1 MPFYLYI
8 CIITHMKLRKGF
20 TLLEVVVTM
29 AILGISTAL
38 TVVVAA
44 NLANVQNASAT
55 QFSYSK
61 QINDINDIAS
71 KYVSFVSLNT
81 KSISFTY
88 ASHDTKSITFNA
100 TGDEVGG
107 TYWYRFGYNNE
118 TNTFGI
124 STNYSG
130 DVSYLIFDYS
140 ITVKD
145 VKNDGVNFTYNSVDK
160 ILTLTINLN
169 GMDNH
174 LVYVVRA

>member
-1 MPFYLYI
+1 
-8 CIITHMKLRKGF
+8 MKMRKGF

-44 NLANVQNASAT
+44 NLANVQSASAT

-61 QINDINDIAS
+61 QINDINDIAN

-81 KSISFTY
+81 GSISFTY
-88 ASHDTKSITFNA
+88 ASHDTKSVTFNA
-100 TGDEVGG
+100 SGTEVGG

-118 TNTFGI
+118 ANTFDI
-124 STNYSG
+124 SSNYSG

-145 VKNDGVNFTYNSVDK
+145 VKNDGVKFTYNEDDK